1 MKRTVSYVL
10 ALRWEDDR
18 GLLELTAYL
27 HWLSRHA
34 QVVVADGSPPELFDR
49 HARQWVDFAEHVRPD
64 PDLHWANG
72 KVNGVATGMRR
83 ARHEHVVIADDDVRY
98 DEPALNRVV
107 ALLADADVVRPQNVF
122 VPMPWHAVWDTG
134 RSLLNRA
141 VGADYPGTFALRRS
155 LWDRMGGYDGD
166 VLFENLELIRTA
178 RAYGGREARPLD
190 LYVRRRPP
198 DRQRFAQQRVRQA
211 YDDWAQP
218 WRLLLWLSVLPAAAE
233 ALRRRRPALVL
244 AGALGAVAVAEGG
257 RRRAGGANVFP
268 VTASLAAPLWVLERG
283 TCAWLA
289 VGARA
294 RGGVRYS
301 GRRLRTAAHP
311 SWTLRRRA
319 RARSA
324 RLSAEA
330 GLGRAGSGE
339 AGHLVAPVAKRLE
352 P

>member
-1 MKRTVSYVL
+1 MKRALSYVL
-10 ALRWEDDR
+10 PLRWEDDL

-27 HWLSRHA
+27 HWLSRRA
-34 QVVVADGSPPELFDR
+34 DVIVADGSPPELFDR
-49 HARQWVDFAEHVRPD
+49 HAGEWGGFTEHVRPD
-64 PDLHWANG
+64 ADLHWANG
-72 KVNGVATGMRR
+72 KVNGVTTGMRR
-83 ARHEHVVIADDDVRY
+83 ARHDNVVIADDDVRY
-98 DEPALNRVV
+98 DEPALLRVE
-107 ALLADADVVRPQNVF
+107 ALLADADLVRPQNVF
-122 VPMPWHAVWDTG
+122 APMPWHAVWDTG

-141 VGADYPGTFALRRS
+141 VAADYPGTFAIRRT
-155 LWDRMGGYDGD
+155 LWARMGGYDGD

-198 DRQRFAQQRVRQA
+198 DRRRFLQQRARQA

-218 WRLLLWLSVLPAAAE
+218 WRLVLWLSVLPAAAE
-233 ALRRRRPALVL
+233 ALRRRRPALL
-244 AGALGAVAVAEGG
+244 LGAVGGVVALAEVG
-257 RRRAGGANVFP
+257 RRRGGGAEVFP

-289 VGARA
+289 LGARA

-301 GRRLRTAAHP
+301 GRRLSRAAHP

-324 RLSAEA
+324 QVSAGA
-330 GLGRAGSGE
+330 GLGGAGGGE
-339 AGHLVAPVAKRLE
+339 PGQLVVAERLD